1 MTDLATEA
9 THDSP
14 QRMRELHSY
23 VHLFIEMFDTH
34 IANHPAAM
42 HHFNLA
48 AEGHRLLAD
57 LQAFQA
63 QVEETG
69 AALSD

>member
-1 MTDLATEA
+1 MTDPAIDEA
-9 THDSP
+9 HDSP
-14 QRMRELHSY
+14 ARMRELRSY

-34 IANHPAAM
+34 VANHPAAM

-57 LQAFQA
+57 LQSFQA
-63 QVEETG
+63 QIEET
-69 AALSD
+69 AVTVE